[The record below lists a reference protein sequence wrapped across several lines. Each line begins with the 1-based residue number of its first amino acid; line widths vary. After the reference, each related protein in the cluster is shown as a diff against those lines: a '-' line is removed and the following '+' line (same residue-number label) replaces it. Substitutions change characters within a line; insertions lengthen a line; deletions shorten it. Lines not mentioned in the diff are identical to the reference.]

1 MLQYYIVIIVLIN
14 ISSYYYWM
22 LPLYPRAHGVLLLIL
37 LLSHEAHQQPKP
49 AAGEEKVL
57 KIEDVKVKQGICY

>member
-1 MLQYYIVIIVLIN
+1 
-14 ISSYYYWM
+14 M

-57 KIEDVKVKQGICY
+57 KIEDVKVKPGIYYKYLSFGSNVTESVCTED